1 MEVDPNLVYPKK
13 AQEIQKTVLIIGSKQ
28 TFIALNM

>member
-1 MEVDPNLVYPKK
+1 MVFDPNLVYPEK